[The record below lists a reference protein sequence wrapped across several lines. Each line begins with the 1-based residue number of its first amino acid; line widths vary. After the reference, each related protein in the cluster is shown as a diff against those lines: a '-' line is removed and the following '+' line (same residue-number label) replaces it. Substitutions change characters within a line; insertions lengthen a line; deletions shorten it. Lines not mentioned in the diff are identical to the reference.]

1 MTPTLW
7 QRYTNEKSYFCR
19 LQIDMLSGFLSGD
32 AKAGGGEPQLQ
43 ALAHSTTLLLFE
55 AWRGLINEIAA
66 GLKVPKRH
74 YETLEQIRRELSH
87 DFSEIT
93 FLLELA
99 SCPGSWVN
107 EVVFLHGQV
116 TSPASRKPSDG
127 GLEVDSELQSS
138 LIATS
143 ASMGVAGTNSVD
155 TPQNFNDWR
164 DRLQTALAELNRH
177 KQQLRE
183 NNQEY

>member
-99 SCPGSWVN
+99 SPLSQVLLSTFSVLLSKLFLTPLDGS
-107 EVVFLHGQV
+107 
-116 TSPASRKPSDG
+116 
-127 GLEVDSELQSS
+127 
-138 LIATS
+138 
-143 ASMGVAGTNSVD
+143 
-155 TPQNFNDWR
+155 
-164 DRLQTALAELNRH
+164 ALLLACR
-177 KQQLRE
+177 
-183 NNQEY
+183 